1 MKPCLR
7 PVSKSIWLRIWRGR
21 QCTPS
26 AQPQD
31 TGGEDLGDFSQA
43 LLGSQVIGIGRIEG
57 LGHRMLLVES
67 MPAKTFA
74 ARRVDCLAAG
84 VNCTMQFRYYLYM
97 GREGKVVDD
106 LDGFT
111 RSRYVE

>member
-1 MKPCLR
+1 MKPCLW
-7 PVSKSIWLRIWRGR
+7 PVSKSIRVRIWRGFRHR
-21 QCTPS
+21 QCRAL

-31 TGGEDLGDFSQA
+31 AGGEDLGDFGQP
-43 LLGSQVIGIGRIEG
+43 LLGGQVFGIGGIEG
-57 LGHRMLLVES
+57 LGHRILQLES

-97 GREGKVVDD
+97 GREGKVV
-106 LDGFT
+106 G
-111 RSRYVE
+111 